1 MNGILYKRTPL
12 RRIAETLHGA
22 LAQLGER
29 MTGSHEVTGSIPISS
44 MSGALAQLGERMT
57 GSHEVTGSIP
67 ISSIKKAS
75 MKWMLFFCLCL
86 TIAAMQCSKES
97 LL

>member
-1 MNGILYKRTPL
+1 MNADKKNKKGLARMNGILYKRTPL

-44 MSGALAQLGERMT
+44 
-57 GSHEVTGSIP
+57 
-67 ISSIKKAS
+67 IKKAS

-86 TIAAMQCSKES
+86 TVAAMQCSKES

>member
-44 MSGALAQLGERMT
+44 TQKTATFWLPFFFGLSVAAIAFFGPLGNAPFPGLRAT
-57 GSHEVTGSIP
+57 RFTPG
-67 ISSIKKAS
+67 
-75 MKWMLFFCLCL
+75 
-86 TIAAMQCSKES
+86 
-97 LL
+97 

>member
-1 MNGILYKRTPL
+1 MRFRYKPRPL
-12 RRIAETLHGA
+12 RRLLHHGA

-44 MSGALAQLGERMT
+44 IGALAQLGERMT

-67 ISSIKKAS
+67 ISSTLKRHPSDA
-75 MKWMLFFCLCL
+75 FFFYQKIPEISGRFVPEVVLWV
-86 TIAAMQCSKES
+86 
-97 LL
+97 